1 MKPKILIGTA
11 GSPGS
16 STLEGIQIIKQKHLH
31 ALEVEFV
38 HGIHMSNSLAEQI
51 GQQARKLNIS
61 LSVHAPYHINLNSKE
76 KSIIQASKKRILTS
90 CERAHYLKANYVVFH
105 PGYYSSFT
113 PEQTFQNI
121 KQEILEIQ
129 DIIKEQNYK
138 VKLAPETTGKINV
151 FGSLDEI
158 LELQKQ
164 TNCYFCI
171 DFAHLKARLQK
182 DFNYNEI
189 FSKIKPFNHLHS
201 HFSGIEYSS
210 KGERRHILTPL
221 TEIKELAKEI
231 LKRKINIT
239 IINESPNPLL
249 DSLKTKKIFEDLGYK
264 F

>member
-51 GQQARKLNIS
+51 GQQARK
-61 LSVHAPYHINLNSKE
+61 
-76 KSIIQASKKRILTS
+76 
-90 CERAHYLKANYVVFH
+90 
-105 PGYYSSFT
+105 
-113 PEQTFQNI
+113 
-121 KQEILEIQ
+121 LEIQ

-221 TEIKELAKEI
+221 IEIKELAKEI

-239 IINESPNPLL
+239 IINESPNPLS